1 MGRKPLPIE
10 KVRLIR
16 NLASQGK
23 TPKEIA
29 ETLNL
34 SLSTIYRYLR
44 AHPKTKKQEEPQ
56 RKNHGVDYKKL
67 FLEYMKENQEL
78 RRENAQLRRE
88 NAFLR
93 TELLKKEIEEAIAE
107 AFKDWTR
114 KR

>member
-29 ETLNL
+29 ETLDL

-56 RKNHGVDYKKL
+56 RKNHGVDYKEL
-67 FLEYMKENQEL
+67 FLKYMKENQEL

-107 AFKDWTR
+107 ALKDWTR